1 MQAFPVWM
9 LLKSSNAGD
18 FFEPGKATKP
28 YTLVDAGTHLRPSDA
43 ALWMAYEEE
52 WAPDVA
58 SVHSRLKKRL
68 WNLDGTRT
76 RNEVPQ
82 MTKAQVE
89 RLEDMLDSP
98 PEPPPYEV
106 TLQQLAGRVPSPSHV
121 VKTTRSIEDADDVK
135 GLMAEAV
142 RRAGESMREEGVG
155 GGKMEM
161 IKAAQEPTEVIVQ
174 RLVSDYGIDLS
185 GTE

>member
-1 MQAFPVWM
+1 MRAVRTP
-9 LLKSSNAGD
+9 
-18 FFEPGKATKP
+18 P
-28 YTLVDAGTHLRPSDA
+28 
-43 ALWMAYEEE
+43 
-52 WAPDVA
+52 
-58 SVHSRLKKRL
+58 
-68 WNLDGTRT
+68 RT

-89 RLEDMLDSP
+89 RLDDMLDSP

-106 TLQQLAGRVPSPSHV
+106 TLQQLAGHVPSPSHV

-135 GLMAEAV
+135 GLMAEMV
-142 RRAGESMREEGVG
+142 RRAGESMTEEGVG
-155 GGKMEM
+155 GPKMEM

-174 RLVSDYGIDLS
+174 RLASDYGIDLS

>member
-1 MQAFPVWM
+1 M

-18 FFEPGKATKP
+18 FFEPGKAAKP

-58 SVHSRLKKRL
+58 SVHSKLKKRL

-89 RLEDMLDSP
+89 RLEGVLDSP
-98 PEPPPYEV
+98 PEPPPHEV

-142 RRAGESMREEGVG
+142 RRAGESMTEEGVG